1 MTIKIL
7 GIISIRIVFNIA
19 EITSNRPKAIVA
31 PYVYSMA
38 FFVPILWTV
47 DNMTI
52 LVGPGVKVTIKQY
65 IKKDVIFMRKTPF
78 KVISS
83 NYTS

>member
-1 MTIKIL
+1 MIV
-7 GIISIRIVFNIA
+7 ISKVFNIA
-19 EITSNRPKAIVA
+19 EITSNTPKAIVA
-31 PYVYSMA
+31 PYVYSNA
-38 FFVPILWTV
+38 FFGPKLCTV

-78 KVISS
+78 KVISW